1 MRADDM
7 RVTQRSTML
16 AVVLVVWACL
26 ALGYP
31 VGPSLSVEILAAEA
45 DIVFK
50 GTVVSSELVQDA
62 WFKPLPDFGVH
73 ETTFAVISV
82 IKGDAP
88 GATLR
93 FRHYDE
99 DPPEPRGHFFLPQ
112 YYHFQSNR
120 TYVVFATSTEKTA
133 VYRQTRADHRGKADQ
148 GVLLCLDN
156 KPVLAKTVREAL
168 WDELIHMLKDTD
180 VSNVTYAIGQLDQ
193 MSDGPDRFDGTQDF
207 DRTNVLALVCGLMTN
222 SDPRIAQAAIK
233 VVGSRNPYMS
243 NERTEFWLA
252 TVGSAKIAGFAEMD
266 PKMRN
271 TGGELYWKDLVSIV
285 DSARQAETRAMAVR
299 ALGLVREPALRE
311 AIDGWL
317 VDNEPAV
324 RAAATVLLADF
335 PGTNANQHITVMA
348 DDPEPKVREC
358 AARAIGYSQ
367 QKELVTVLG
376 RLLAD
381 KDRAVR
387 RVASVCLI
395 SFSPKIEAVVGVLR
409 ANLNN
414 KEFEP
419 LFLNALARETPEPYL
434 DALAQVVEEKNDPAN
449 WRGGQISAFTTW
461 KILFKYLQSQSTV
474 VLHSGSVDRYLDA
487 IEKYGNYSSSEPRD
501 VYAFYILRG
510 MNERAKRF
518 RERANRAATYD
529 LDYYFRQV
537 DLNPA
542 HNSLER

>member
-1 MRADDM
+1 MRADNM
-7 RVTQRSTML
+7 RVTRRSTML
-16 AVVLVVWACL
+16 AVALVAWACL
-26 ALGYP
+26 SPGHP
-31 VGPSLSVEILAAEA
+31 VGRPLNVEILTAEA

-50 GTVVSSELVQDA
+50 GTVVSSELVQDV

-99 DPPEPRGHFFLPQ
+99 DPESRGHFFLPQ

-120 TYVVFATSTEKTA
+120 TYVVFAKGTEA
-133 VYRQTRADHRGKADQ
+133 VAGYRQLRADHTGKADQ

-168 WDELIHMLKDTD
+168 WDELMHMLKDTD
-180 VSNVTYAIGQLDQ
+180 VSNVTYAISQLDQ
-193 MSDGPDRFDGTQDF
+193 MSDGPGRFDGTQDF
-207 DRTNVLALVCGLMTN
+207 DRTNVLTLVRDKMTD
-222 SDPRIAQAAIK
+222 SDSRIAQAAIT

-243 NERTEFWLA
+243 NERTVFWLA
-252 TVGSAKIAGFAEMD
+252 TVGSAKMTGFAEMD

-271 TGGELYWKDLVSIV
+271 TGGERYWKELASIA
-285 DSARQAETRAMAVR
+285 DSDSQAETRAMAVR

-317 VDNEPAV
+317 VDKAPAV
-324 RAAATVLLADF
+324 RAAATVLITDF
-335 PGTNANQHITVMA
+335 PGTNANQKITVMA
-348 DDPEPKVREC
+348 NDPESKVREC

-367 QKELVTVLG
+367 QKEMVVVLG

-381 KDRAVR
+381 QDREVR
-387 RVASVCLI
+387 RVASICLL
-395 SFSPKIEAVVGVLR
+395 SFSPKIEAVAGVLH
-409 ANLNN
+409 ANLSN

-419 LFLNALARETPEPYL
+419 LFLNALARENSEPYL
-434 DALAQVVEEKNDPAN
+434 DALARVVQEMNDPVN
-449 WRGGQISAFTTW
+449 WRGRRLSALTTW
-461 KILFKYLQSQSTV
+461 KILFTYLQRQSTE
-474 VLHSGSVDRYLDA
+474 VLNSGSVDRYLDA
-487 IEKYGNYSSSEPRD
+487 IEKYGSSSSSEPRD

-518 RERANRAATYD
+518 RERANRVATYD
-529 LDYYFRQV
+529 LDYYFKQV
-537 DLNPA
+537 DRNPS
-542 HNSLER
+542 HNTL